1 MLDDTWM
8 KEAACRGR
16 PIEDFFGHHR
26 VTAEIRKLC
35 EGCPVYAECDEY
47 AMDFR
52 LGDSTAQTKTKPL
65 TGIWAGKGDRERTR
79 RRQLAAKRGKAS

>member
-35 EGCPVYAECDEY
+35 KGCPVYAECDDF
-47 AMDFR
+47 AMRFR
-52 LGDSTAQTKTKPL
+52 LGGDGTAQTKSKPL
-65 TGIWAGKGDRERTR
+65 TGIWAGVGHRERTER
-79 RRQLAAKRGKAS
+79 RLAAKRGDAS